1 MQWLQKVNESLRE
14 LELVCD
20 KVCYQ
25 FKSLLK
31 PKKKNKTLYRDCKN
45 LDCGALNEYVQ
56 LSLLLDYVLAE
67 TYQSIRQVAM
77 N

>member
-31 PKKKNKTLYRDCKN
+31 PKKKTRHCIGIVKIWIV
-45 LDCGALNEYVQ
+45 E
-56 LSLLLDYVLAE
+56 LS
-67 TYQSIRQVAM
+67 M
-77 N
+77 NMYN